1 MTNAGCRLSELTV
14 TAPGGRRLKG
24 RWWRRLRPDGVIVVS
39 HGFGE
44 HGGLYAHVAEHLGAE
59 LNVDVV
65 AHDFHGHGRSPGRR
79 GVVRRYEDLVDDL
92 HAVAS
97 WARLHFAHVPLFLL
111 GHSNGGQVA
120 LRYALDH
127 GAGLAGVV
135 VSNPFIRLA
144 MRVPPLKLKIGRLLL
159 RLAPWATLRAFDAS
173 HAENRDPVVHEAIRR
188 DLLRHNRINPPFYFG
203 MVAGG
208 ELLLRRAGELHT
220 PLLMI
225 VGGDDPV
232 VDPASV
238 REFFDAVAIEDR
250 TLMLYPSM
258 FHEPLNELGRERV
271 MNDVV
276 RWLAP
281 RLGPGEAYYGSRTG

>member
-1 MTNAGCRLSELTV
+1 MSTVGRRLSELTV
-14 TAPGGRRLKG
+14 TARGGRRLRG
-24 RWWRRLRPDGVIVVS
+24 RWWRRDRPTGAVVVA

-44 HGGLYAHVAEHLGAE
+44 HGGLYGHVAEALGDA
-59 LNVDVV
+59 LDVDVI

-92 HAVAS
+92 RAVSS
-97 WARLHFAHVPLFLL
+97 WARIHYSGVPLFLL

-120 LRYALDH
+120 LRYALERPD
-127 GAGLAGVV
+127 GMDGVI

-144 MRVPPLKLKIGRLLL
+144 MRVPRYKLRLGRILL
-159 RLAPWATLRAFDAS
+159 RLAPWATLRAFES
-173 HAENRDPVVHEAIRR
+173 SPAENRDPAVDRMMHR
-188 DLLRHNRINPPFYFG
+188 DHLRHNRINPPFYFG
-203 MVAGG
+203 MVDGG
-208 ELLLRRAGELHT
+208 ELLLRRARDLRV

-238 REFFDAVAIEDR
+238 REFFDEAGVEDK

-258 FHEPLNELGRERV
+258 FHEPFNELGRERV
-271 MNDVV
+271 TADVV

-281 RLGPGEAYYGSRTG
+281 RLDPSTRRMI